1 MEQAIYLITLVGTA
15 LVVAAAF
22 SSLIAFRFGAPLL
35 LLFLGIGIAS
45 GVDGLGIVFD
55 NAHLAYFVGSIA
67 LAVILFDSGFGTPLG
82 VLRQAGMPALTL
94 ATIGVAMTTVI
105 FGVATYY
112 LTGFTWLESFLLGAA
127 VASTDAA
134 AVFFLLRA
142 GNINLRERVRSTLEI
157 ESCTNDPIAIFL
169 TITLVEIVALGAKP
183 EANLLLIDLVIGFF
197 VQMIL
202 GAAIGLLGGFLI
214 VKMVERLNLD
224 RGLLPIFVL
233 TLSLLVF
240 AMAGTVGGSGFLA
253 VYLAG
258 LIAGNSDIRAVS
270 TLKRFQEGMSWLAQI
285 IMFLV
290 LGLFATPSQFPEILV
305 SALVL
310 GLFLIFVA
318 RPVAVWFCLIPFNI
332 PRQETAFISWV
343 GLRGAVSILLAIS
356 PVLGEL
362 ENCRAIFN
370 IAFIIVLTSLII
382 QGWTVG
388 PLARRLGLIVP
399 QRYGPLDKVE
409 LELPGSAHHE
419 LLAYRVVPGSPI
431 AKGHRIPRWARPS
444 LVVRD
449 GRSMRFHDMGR
460 LQAGDNVYIFVPDRY
475 PRLLDRLF
483 ASRIEVDAE
492 DEDFFGAF
500 TVDQTHLAS
509 ELETAYG
516 ATIKEEE
523 RKLTIAEL
531 IKLNLRSH
539 IEYADRVSLGPI
551 DLIVRDVDE
560 KGRIVSVGL
569 SIEPAPPPP
578 QVPVFLSG
586 GEISDRI
593 RRLLSKRKYKSTTK
607 QAATTSEGLSDDAY
621 GPQHDRGPRAPISS
635 RNTSIT
641 ALNDPS
647 RCNGAK

>member
-1 MEQAIYLITLVGTA
+1 MEQAVYLITLVGTA

-35 LLFLGIGIAS
+35 LLFLGIGLAS

-55 NAHLAYFVGSIA
+55 NAHLAYFVGAIA
-67 LAVILFDSGFGTPLG
+67 LAVILFDSGFGTPVG

-94 ATIGVAMTTVI
+94 ATIGVGITTVI
-105 FGVATYY
+105 FGIAAYY

-157 ESCTNDPIAIFL
+157 ESGTNDPIAIFL
-169 TITLVEIVALGAKP
+169 TITLVEIIALGAKP
-183 EANLLLIDLVIGFF
+183 EADLLLVDLVIGFF

-214 VKMVERLNLD
+214 VKLVERLNLD

-240 AMAGTVGGSGFLA
+240 AAAGAVGGSGFLA

-258 LIAGNSDIRAVS
+258 LVAGNSDIRAVS
-270 TLKRFQEGMSWLAQI
+270 TLKRFQDGMSWLAQI

-290 LGLFATPSQFPEILV
+290 LGLFATPSQFPAILA
-305 SALVL
+305 SALLL
-310 GLFLIFVA
+310 GLFLMFVA
-318 RPVAVWFCLIPFNI
+318 RPVAVWLCLIPFNI

-343 GLRGAVSILLAIS
+343 GLRGAVSILLAIT
-356 PVLGEL
+356 PLLGGL
-362 ENCRAIFN
+362 ENGRAIFN
-370 IAFIIVLTSLII
+370 IAFIIVLTSLVI

-399 QRYGPLDKVE
+399 QRFGPLDKVE

-419 LLAYRVVPGSPI
+419 LLAYKVVPGSPV
-431 AKGHRIPRWARPS
+431 AKGQRIPRWARPS
-444 LVVRD
+444 LVVRE
-449 GRSMRFHDMGR
+449 GRSMRFQDMGR

-483 ASRIEVDAE
+483 ASRAEVDAE

-500 TVDQTHLAS
+500 TVDQTHLAG
-509 ELETAYG
+509 ELVAIYG
-516 ATIKEEE
+516 ASVKDDEL
-523 RKLTIAEL
+523 KLTIGDL
-531 IKLNLRSH
+531 IKQRLGGRV
-539 IEYADRVSLGPI
+539 EYADRVSLGLI

-560 KGRIVSVGL
+560 KGRIVAVGL

-578 QVPVFLSG
+578 PVPVFLSA
-586 GEISDRI
+586 GEIRDRVSAFFA
-593 RRLLSKRKYKSTTK
+593 RRSRKAKPE
-607 QAATTSEGLSDDAY
+607 APATTSEGLSEDA
-621 GPQHDRGPRAPISS
+621 
-635 RNTSIT
+635 
-641 ALNDPS
+641 
-647 RCNGAK
+647 

>member
-1 MEQAIYLITLVGTA
+1 MEQAVYLITLVGTA

-35 LLFLGIGIAS
+35 LLFLGIGLAS

-55 NAHLAYFVGSIA
+55 NAHLAYFVGAIA
-67 LAVILFDSGFGTPLG
+67 LAVILFDSGFGTPVG
-82 VLRQAGMPALTL
+82 VLRQAGLPALTL
-94 ATIGVAMTTVI
+94 ATIGVGITTVI
-105 FGVATYY
+105 FGIAAYY

-157 ESCTNDPIAIFL
+157 ESGTNDPIAIFL
-169 TITLVEIVALGAKP
+169 TITLVEIIALGAKP
-183 EANLLLIDLVIGFF
+183 DADLLLVDLVIGFF
-197 VQMIL
+197 VQMTL
-202 GAAIGLLGGFLI
+202 GAAIGLLGGFVI
-214 VKMVERLNLD
+214 VKLVERLNLD

-240 AMAGTVGGSGFLA
+240 AMAGAVGGSGFLA

-258 LIAGNSDIRAVS
+258 LVAGNSDIRAVS

-290 LGLFATPSQFPEILV
+290 LGLFATPSQFPAIVV

-310 GLFLIFVA
+310 GLFLMFVA
-318 RPVAVWFCLIPFNI
+318 RPIAVWLCLIPFNI

-343 GLRGAVSILLAIS
+343 GLRGAVSILLAIT
-356 PVLGEL
+356 PLLGGL
-362 ENCRAIFN
+362 ENGRAIFN
-370 IAFIIVLTSLII
+370 IAFIIVLTSLVI

-419 LLAYRVVPGSPI
+419 LLAYKVVPGSPV
-431 AKGHRIPRWARPS
+431 AKGQRIPRWARPS
-444 LVVRD
+444 LVVRE
-449 GRSMRFHDMGR
+449 GRSMRFADMGR

-483 ASRIEVDAE
+483 ASRAEVDAE

-500 TVDQTHLAS
+500 TVDQTHLAG
-509 ELETAYG
+509 ELEAIYG

-523 RKLTIAEL
+523 RKLSIGDL
-531 IKLNLRSH
+531 IKQRLRGH
-539 IEYADRVSLGPI
+539 VEYADRVSLGPI
-551 DLIVRDVDE
+551 DLIVRDVDD
-560 KGRIVSVGL
+560 KGRIVAVGL

-578 QVPVFLSG
+578 PVPVFLSG
-586 GEISDRI
+586 SEISQRI
-593 RRLLSKRKYKSTTK
+593 RRFFAKRPQKPATT
-607 QAATTSEGLSDDAY
+607 QEPPTTSEGLSEDA
-621 GPQHDRGPRAPISS
+621 
-635 RNTSIT
+635 
-641 ALNDPS
+641 
-647 RCNGAK
+647 